1 MTSPGPLAVT
11 TPCHPLVASPGPLHS
26 PHATPG
32 RREPRVPVTMP
43 TRPPACGTGGTPA
56 SPHPLT
62 SCCCREYGTIDDV
75 DIDLHVNISFL
86 DVSSRGTGGVPV
98 VGCWW
103 GVPRVPW
110 IQLGSPWLS
119 LGRRRWRQR
128 GRCFGRSPSS
138 CACAS
143 PSPSTS
149 MAPVSGDG
157 RLGCPHVPMGWALG
171 DEWLALGR
179 TVHRGLPA
187 VQQGGLRA
195 GSAAEEVRAETLQ
208 GPGVVGRW
216 LGSVLPQ
223 NHPGA
228 PVPIMPCLL
237 ACPTAPGWDCH
248 WVLVTRR
255 WEAGAPSLAKAPL
268 GAGTL
273 LGHPCHLSGR
283 ILGMFT
289 SQQWK
294 HLSNDFLK
302 TQQEKRHS
310 WFKTSG
316 TIKKFRAG
324 LSIFSPIPK

>member
-1 MTSPGPLAVT
+1 MFDDAMGAVPQGTCAADLYRHPQLDADIEAVKEIYSENAVSVRWVCVYRDIPGAPGCDNSLSPTRGIPRSPALS
-11 TPCHPLVASPGPLHS
+11 PCHPGMQG
-26 PHATPG
+26 ATCACHDAHKA
-32 RREPRVPVTMP
+32 
-43 TRPPACGTGGTPA
+43 TRCGTGGMPA

-86 DVSSRGTGGVPV
+86 DVSPHGTGGVPV
-98 VGCWW
+98 VGCRW

-216 LGSVLPQ
+216 LGSVLP
-223 NHPGA
+223 
-228 PVPIMPCLL
+228 
-237 ACPTAPGWDCH
+237 
-248 WVLVTRR
+248 
-255 WEAGAPSLAKAPL
+255 
-268 GAGTL
+268 
-273 LGHPCHLSGR
+273 
-283 ILGMFT
+283 
-289 SQQWK
+289 
-294 HLSNDFLK
+294 
-302 TQQEKRHS
+302 
-310 WFKTSG
+310 
-316 TIKKFRAG
+316 
-324 LSIFSPIPK
+324 